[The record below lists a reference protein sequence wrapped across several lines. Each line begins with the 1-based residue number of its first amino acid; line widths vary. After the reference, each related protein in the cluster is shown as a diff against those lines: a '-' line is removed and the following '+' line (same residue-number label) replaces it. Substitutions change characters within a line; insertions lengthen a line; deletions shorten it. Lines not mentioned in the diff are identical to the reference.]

1 MRKLLWCLV
10 MTGLLVGQ
18 ACDSGEPGSTATPD
32 PESQPLSQNSV
43 ISGQVPPSS
52 VALEFESA
60 FSAAATAHGVPE
72 EILRA
77 IAYLESG
84 FSPSRRTHAEEVP
97 ETIGLMGLRSDVSR
111 GAHVRDAAGLAR
123 VSEASV
129 AVSTD
134 ANIMAA
140 AAWLRDRAGAA
151 AASDDLLA
159 FWDAVADYSGI
170 VGPAAQGY
178 AADVYSLIA
187 DAKQVELLDGS
198 ILAISAHPVPSLKV
212 RIDSARSGVPA
223 SPDYSS
229 AAYSPACSSN
239 YTAANRTAAD
249 IQYVVVHVTQGSY
262 SGAISWFGNC
272 SAKVSAHYVIRS
284 SDGAITQTL
293 LDKHIGWH
301 AGNWSYNQ
309 QSIGIEHEGWV
320 DQPKWFTDTM
330 YKESAKLTAA
340 LCDKYGIPKTRKYI
354 IGHVEVPGATHTD
367 PGKYWDWDKYMAYVT
382 GTGGGEV
389 KPPAT
394 TGVLKGFIREGDI
407 YSGPNIAGATVKLSD
422 GKSATT
428 GSTGLYSFTVSPGV
442 YTVTVSKSGYVTKSE
457 TKDVLAG
464 VDNWKSI
471 ALVKEAPPPPP
482 PPPPDPEP
490 EPEPE
495 PVKDPEPEPEPDP
508 VEEPVPDPE
517 PTDPVPD
524 PVPTDPVSD
533 PEPTDPQP
541 EPVDDPQPEDPG
553 SDPESPAEEP
563 TDPEPSEQTDPG
575 ENQQSSE
582 GAPAFEG
589 GFWAPQNA
597 GYADSPPA
605 AGAGNNQGNPG
616 GANHSSATAFTN
628 EPKQTNG
635 CNTGTRNTGGVFW
648 WFVCA
653 VFFLPPYLQRVLK
666 RGRA

>member
-1 MRKLLWCLV
+1 MRKILWSLLL
-10 MTGLLVGQ
+10 TGSVIGQ
-18 ACDSGEPGSTATPD
+18 ACDVSNPNPTITSEPELPS
-32 PESQPLSQNSV
+32 SRQNSSTSSQ
-43 ISGQVPPSS
+43 ISQSP
-52 VALEFESA
+52 VALEFEAAFLSA
-60 FSAAATAHGVPE
+60 SVTHGVPV

-77 IAYLESG
+77 IAYTESG

-97 ETIGLMGLRSDVSR
+97 ETIGLMGLRSDISR
-111 GAHVRDAAGLAR
+111 GAHVRDAAAFAR
-123 VSEASV
+123 VPEASV
-129 AVSTD
+129 AVSVD

-140 AAWLRDRAGAA
+140 AAWLRQRAGSAA
-151 AASDDLLA
+151 DSRNLLA

-170 VGPAAQGY
+170 EGAAAQGY
-178 AADVYSLIA
+178 AADVFALIA
-187 DAKQVELLDGS
+187 NAQQVELLDGS
-198 ILAISAHPVPSLKV
+198 MIAISVHPVPSLKA
-212 RIDSARSGVPA
+212 RIDSARASVPA

-249 IQYVVVHVTQGSY
+249 IQYVVIHVTQGSY

-320 DQPKWFTDTM
+320 DQPKWFTDVM

-382 GTGGGEV
+382 GTAGGEV

-422 GKSATT
+422 GKSAATS
-428 GSTGLYSFTVSPGV
+428 STGLYSFTVPPGV

-482 PPPPDPEP
+482 PPPDPEP

-495 PVKDPEPEPEPDP
+495 PVEEPEPEPEPVDDP
-508 VEEPVPDPE
+508 ENDPE
-517 PTDPVPD
+517 PAE
-524 PVPTDPVSD
+524 PVSD
-533 PEPTDPQP
+533 PEPVDPTDDPQSNDPQP
-541 EPVDDPQPEDPG
+541 EPRQDPRSENPS
-553 SDPESPAEEP
+553 SDPESPAETPNEP
-563 TDPEPSEQTDPG
+563 EQPGDNVPEAGQPVPSESNG
-575 ENQQSSE
+575 F
-582 GAPAFEG
+582 AG
-589 GFWAPQNA
+589 GFWAPRGA
-597 GYADSPPA
+597 GYAESPGNSTDDNGQISNLPEGDPA
-605 AGAGNNQGNPG
+605 TSAFAAAPNDNSGCNSGVHAPG
-616 GANHSSATAFTN
+616 GTLWWFAALAF
-628 EPKQTNG
+628 
-635 CNTGTRNTGGVFW
+635 GVF
-648 WFVCA
+648 
-653 VFFLPPYLQRVLK
+653 R
-666 RGRA
+666 RRALH